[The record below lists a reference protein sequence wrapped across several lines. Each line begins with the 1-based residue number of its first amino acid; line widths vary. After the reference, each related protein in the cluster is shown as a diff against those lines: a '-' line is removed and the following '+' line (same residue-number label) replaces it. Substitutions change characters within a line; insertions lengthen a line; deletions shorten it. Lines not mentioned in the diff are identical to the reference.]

1 MDRNFHSLACLS
13 GSGSAASVSSW
24 ACKALADSPHALHFC
39 FFSSKNSK
47 GCALHRSGSST
58 EHALSVDPNAF
69 GGKLNGSNA
78 NNTGTCQTNQPKTF
92 KTSDFRIC
100 WTYIHGSFQGGLG
113 RDLLPSPTQDL
124 PRSIYHGFGET
135 AWAER
140 DAARLMVPSAPS
152 SPRAPSVLEVPA
164 GAVTNHR
171 GHLLQRTLAN
181 WQIVEDLSFKH
192 SNHHESSPVGELV
205 KVKSFFP
212 MSLDVMD
219 SLRRV
224 PCFSSCAL
232 GHLQAQ
238 TQLQN
243 CYFSW
248 AEHQAQQILTCQS

>member
-24 ACKALADSPHALHFC
+24 ACWALADSPHALHFC

-47 GCALHRSGSST
+47 GCALHRSGSSI

-69 GGKLNGSNA
+69 GGKLNGSNS

-164 GAVTNHR
+164 GAAAVVFFLRDLLPRCFQRCIHSTSLDCLSS
-171 GHLLQRTLAN
+171 LLQVFRFLLRTSVALKA
-181 WQIVEDLSFKH
+181 K
-192 SNHHESSPVGELV
+192 SSGGPYHMKTKQALNRKNSHGTFTCSAVGEHL
-205 KVKSFFP
+205 KSNQ
-212 MSLDVMD
+212 MWEDVG
-219 SLRRV
+219 S
-224 PCFSSCAL
+224 
-232 GHLQAQ
+232 
-238 TQLQN
+238 
-243 CYFSW
+243 
-248 AEHQAQQILTCQS
+248 